1 MPEKSFVISVL
12 NMKGGVGKTTL
23 SANVFRE
30 VFRGHKLS
38 TLLIDF
44 DPQFNLTQMLLSRK
58 KYESLQE
65 EGRTL
70 FRVMEQPPP
79 TSVLQVSK
87 KDLLVP
93 PLTSE
98 ISHTLKTL
106 VNSGERFDLI
116 AGDFNLVRFNL
127 RENDGLE
134 TPRKRLEKFIKKAK
148 EEYKIIVLDCNPSS
162 SFLTRIAI
170 ENATHLLIPVR
181 PDRYSVLGL
190 HLITGFMGILPNLIK
205 QPELLIIM
213 NDVPYGSP
221 PGEVETQI
229 RSHKIYGPA
238 CLAARIP
245 SSKILQM
252 KSYHIG
258 FATDRRVPYRGRV
271 KKYLSDAANE
281 LISKL
286 GV

>member
-1 MPEKSFVISVL
+1 MNWNSNMPEKSFVISVL

-30 VFRGHKLS
+30 VFQGHKLS

-134 TPRKRLEKFIKKAK
+134 IPRKRLEKFIKKAK

-190 HLITGFMGILPNLIK
+190 DLITGFMDILPNLIK

-252 KSYHIG
+252 KTYHIG
-258 FATDRRVPYRGRV
+258 FGLRPFEWTV
-271 KKYLSDAANE
+271 S
-281 LISKL
+281 
-286 GV
+286 

>member
-23 SANVFRE
+23 AANVFRE
-30 VFRGHKLS
+30 VFRNHKLS

-44 DPQFNLTQMLLSRK
+44 DPQYNLSQMLLSRK

-70 FRVMEQPPP
+70 FRVMEQPSP
-79 TSVLQVSK
+79 TSVLEVSK
-87 KDLLVP
+87 KDLLEP
-93 PLTSE
+93 PLPDE
-98 ISHTLKTL
+98 ISLTLRTL
-106 VNSGERFDLI
+106 VNSEERLDLI

-134 TPRKRLEKFIKKAK
+134 APRKRLEKFIEKVKKN
-148 EEYKIIVLDCNPSS
+148 YKIIVLDCNPSS
-162 SFLTRIAI
+162 SFLTRTAI

-190 HLITGFMGILPNLIK
+190 DLITGFMGILPNLVK
-205 QPELLIIM
+205 RPELLIIM
-213 NDVPYGSP
+213 NDIPYNSP
-221 PGEVETQI
+221 PGEIETQI

-245 SSKILQM
+245 SSKLLQM
-252 KSYHIG
+252 KTYHVG
-258 FATDRRVPYRGRV
+258 FATDRKIPWSGRV
-271 KKYLSDAANE
+271 EKCLIDAANE
-281 LISKL
+281 IILKL
-286 GV
+286 GE